1 MHNETQPTNRNSTQK
16 SAQIELEIAAMLT
29 KAELIFDLSKVLED
43 CYYYS
48 EEYESNGE
56 KGFTINLKQSDGR
69 ILARCLRKYNKNHSH
84 KYYWQPVGVKEY
96 KNMPE
101 QSITQVKEQYQIKN
115 TCPPG
120 VVNVLVKTA
129 IFFDLAKLLQ
139 SELSIKSESYMFEVE
154 YDKKMMGVSGVYCP
168 CFPGV
173 TWCCG

>member
-1 MHNETQPTNRNSTQK
+1 MQATQK
-16 SAQIELEIAAMLT
+16 KQEKKYKYSQFEIQIAAMLT

-43 CYYYS
+43 CYYYP
-48 EEYESNGE
+48 EEYEADE
-56 KGFTINLKQSDGR
+56 KETFTINLKQSDGSV
-69 ILARCLRKYNKNHSH
+69 IARCLRKYNKSHSH
-84 KYYWQPVGVKEY
+84 KYYWQPVEVAENQK
-96 KNMPE
+96 ME
-101 QSITQVKEQYQIKN
+101 QTSDKEQHQTKN

-139 SELSIKSESYMFEVE
+139 SELSIVKPESYMFEVE
-154 YDKKMMGVSGVYCP
+154 YDNKMMGVSGVYCP

>member
-1 MHNETQPTNRNSTQK
+1 MHTETQSTNKNQTQEYG
-16 SAQIELEIAAMLT
+16 QFELEIAAMLT

-48 EEYESNGE
+48 EKYEENGE
-56 KGFTINLKQSDGR
+56 EKFTINLKQSDGR
-69 ILARCLRKYNKNHSH
+69 VIARCLRKYKKNNAH
-84 KYYWQPVGVKEY
+84 KYYWQPVE
-96 KNMPE
+96 
-101 QSITQVKEQYQIKN
+101 VKEQKIEQSNTPTKEQHQIKN

-154 YDKKMMGVSGVYCP
+154 YDNKMMGVSTVYCP